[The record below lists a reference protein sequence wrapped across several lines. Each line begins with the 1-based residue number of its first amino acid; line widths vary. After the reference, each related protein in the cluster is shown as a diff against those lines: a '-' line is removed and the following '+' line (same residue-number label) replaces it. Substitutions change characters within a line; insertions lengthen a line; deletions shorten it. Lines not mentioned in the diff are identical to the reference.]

1 MVNFVLFFSNA
12 FIVSTCI
19 PLVNVYVH
27 ESSSGHIASEIV
39 IAGNSNLFY
48 ERKSL
53 GV

>member
-19 PLVNVYVH
+19 TLVNVYVH
-27 ESSSGHIASEIV
+27 GSPSGHIASEIV
-39 IAGNSNLFY
+39 IVGNSNLFY